1 MKVESTTATIGGEKE
16 KEVPHEQKEGDEK
29 EKKGDEKENKG
40 EEKESKGDEKD
51 TKGEKEKW
59 KEPENVEMMYTPP
72 EWSSAPKHSFFIDVL
87 KNGTIVETID
97 LSKKEHFLIGMYSP
111 PLPSPSPLP
120 TSSFYLFIFREVA
133 IL

>member
-16 KEVPHEQKEGDEK
+16 KEVPHEQKE
-29 EKKGDEKENKG
+29 GDEKENKG

-111 PLPSPSPLP
+111 PPPLSLSSPSPLP
-120 TSSFYLFIFREVA
+120 LLFLPPPFIFF
-133 IL
+133 IFF